1 MMNELLK
8 KLSYE
13 EAIERAKE
21 LSASLQLRPNLGEEL
36 RHQPPETIQDFISSG
51 LVRSL
56 VPSRWGGHEL
66 NWKTLAD
73 TAIEVSKGDAS
84 AGWCYSLLLLHNWML
99 AFFPNQ
105 AQADVWQTIPM
116 PVSQRQLIQV
126 RIQKSSVLMVDIS

>member
-1 MMNELLK
+1 MNEVLK
-8 KLSYE
+8 KFSYE
-13 EAIERAKE
+13 EAIERAKV
-21 LSASLQLRPNLGEEL
+21 LASANRSRAREAEEL
-36 RHQPPETIQDFISSG
+36 RHQPPKTIQEFISSG

-99 AFFPNQ
+99 A
-105 AQADVWQTIPM
+105 VK
-116 PVSQRQLIQV
+116 VEY
-126 RIQKSSVLMVDIS
+126 